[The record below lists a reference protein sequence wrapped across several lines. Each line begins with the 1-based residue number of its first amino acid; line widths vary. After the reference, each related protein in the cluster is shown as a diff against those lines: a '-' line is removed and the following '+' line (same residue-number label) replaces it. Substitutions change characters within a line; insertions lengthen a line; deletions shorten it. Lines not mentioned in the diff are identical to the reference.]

1 MMYKSNRNMK
11 YNCFTYEDTLKL
23 VQCFTKVGYF
33 GGWLY
38 LLGTKCGLPIVL
50 SDYLGIGS

>member
-38 LLGTKCGLPIVL
+38 LLGKKCGLPIIL